1 MTPVLLSFPFY
12 FIQLIFS
19 FRIYPAHV
27 AQPLLMSYLMF
38 RQPLSEEV
46 SCHFLNIPRNTIT
59 NINSTYLSCTTTPTT
74 YQHVRNR
81 NNNKSTHLTRK
92 YSKNFEGFFF
102 FFGIFSLSPSLLTNT
117 CADTFKYL
125 KLIAEL
131 EKTEI
136 KDRAVPKSGW
146 SSWWWRSSNTPT
158 PTTTTPT
165 ASPPPVRNRYPHNY
179 LFYLKKQKTLS
190 DCLLVSTCLRCR
202 GEG

>member
-1 MTPVLLSFPFY
+1 
-12 FIQLIFS
+12 
-19 FRIYPAHV
+19 
-27 AQPLLMSYLMF
+27 MSYLMF

-46 SCHFLNIPRNTIT
+46 SCHFSTLIPRNTIT
-59 NINSTYLSCTTTPTT
+59 LIISTYLSCTRTPTT

-92 YSKNFEGFFF
+92 YAKNFCIWNFFF
-102 FFGIFSLSPSLLTNT
+102 SFSSPSSSSLMDI
-117 CADTFKYL
+117 CADTFKYI

-136 KDRAVPKSGW
+136 KDRAAPKSGW
-146 SSWWWRSSNTPT
+146 SSWWWRSSNTTT

-190 DCLLVSTCLRCR
+190 DCLLVSACQRCR